1 MSAAPGSPGEPP
13 LRADDLYLT
22 VEVFLW
28 RNMEP
33 DKIPLIA
40 GLLIFAASVLSL
52 KLGLSV
58 AIFEIILGLA
68 AGNIGLR
75 AADWMVYLAG
85 FGGIVLTFLA
95 GAEIDARLLKEN
107 LRRTATLS
115 LFSFLSPFAAGYF
128 FCRYSAC
135 WSLPAS
141 LLAGIALSETSL
153 AVVYSV
159 LTETGLNR
167 SRTGKLLMACTFLTN
182 ALTALALSLV
192 FLKPNLYTLLFLG
205 ISGGFL
211 VFAGRFSAGVMNHP
225 ALAGKVVEPEI
236 KYILFALL
244 AFIYLA
250 DLGSSQ
256 AMLPAFIFG
265 LVMSAHFKA
274 SANTSAV
281 KNRLRTVAYAF
292 ITPFF
297 FIVAGMRVS
306 LHALW
311 DAAGLFA
318 ALFAVKQGAKFA
330 GVYFLAGR
338 YFPANRG
345 YFTLLM
351 STGLTFGLMAALF
364 GSKTGMLD
372 AAQYSVLTGVLIA
385 SAVIPTFVAQRWFMP
400 KEEEDII

>member
-1 MSAAPGSPGEPP
+1 
-13 LRADDLYLT
+13 
-22 VEVFLW
+22 
-28 RNMEP
+28 MEP

-40 GLLIFAASVLSL
+40 GLLIFAASLLSL

-58 AIFEIILGLA
+58 AIFEIILGLGAGNLGLHA
-68 AGNIGLR
+68 AG
-75 AADWMVYLAG
+75 WMVYIAG

-95 GAEIDARLLKEN
+95 GAEVDARLLRDN
-107 LRRTATLS
+107 FRAAATLS
-115 LFSFLSPFAAGYF
+115 LFSFLAPFAAGYF
-128 FCRYSAC
+128 FCRYAAG
-135 WSLPAS
+135 WTTPAS
-141 LLAGIALSETSL
+141 LITGIALSETSL

-182 ALTALALSLV
+182 TLTALALSFA
-192 FLKPNLYTLLFLG
+192 FLKPNLYTLLFLAV
-205 ISGGFL
+205 SGGFL
-211 VFAGRFSAGVMNHP
+211 VFAGRFSAGLMNHP

-236 KYILFALL
+236 KYIFFALL

-250 DLGSSQ
+250 ELGSSQ
-256 AMLPAFIFG
+256 AMLPAFLFG
-265 LVMSAHFKA
+265 LVMSGHFK
-274 SANTSAV
+274 SGTV

-297 FIVAGMRVS
+297 FIVAGMKVS
-306 LHALW
+306 LPALW
-311 DAAGLFA
+311 GAAGLLA
-318 ALFAVKQGAKFA
+318 ALFAVKQAAKFA

-364 GSKTGMLD
+364 GLKAGMLD

-385 SAVIPTFVAQRWFMP
+385 SAVIPTFAAQRWFP
-400 KEEEDII
+400 PLEEEDLV